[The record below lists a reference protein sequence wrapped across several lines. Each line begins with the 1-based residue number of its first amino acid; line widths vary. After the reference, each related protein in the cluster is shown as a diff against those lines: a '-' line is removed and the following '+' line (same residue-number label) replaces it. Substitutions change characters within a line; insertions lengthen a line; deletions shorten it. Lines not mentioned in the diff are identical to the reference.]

1 MNPGPRFI
9 SFVTDETAART
20 GPRIDLA
27 LQPDT
32 IEEQSRATSRRA
44 ESHCFPRTSRAATG
58 AARCCRRVPVYKG
71 FTPTRGQPPP
81 SQTSHRIVYPP
92 GCALRRECGPY
103 HAVQA
108 SGHQPLLRHATRLVA
123 EGGVHSDG
131 LALNFS

>member
-32 IEEQSRATSRRA
+32 IEEQSRA
-44 ESHCFPRTSRAATG
+44 ATG

-71 FTPTRGQPPP
+71 FSPTRGQPPP